1 MKIVIGDEYGGA
13 PISFSAAVYAEL
25 GIEWDGFGFLN
36 GEKMGLGLEAGA
48 GGGGDESMA
57 YRANPRLVAVV
68 EKLGVR
74 AAAEDGYSLK
84 IVEIPDGVKWVVYD
98 FDGREEVHEVH
109 RSWG

>member
-1 MKIVIGDEYGGA
+1 MKIVISDECGGA

-48 GGGGDESMA
+48 GGGDDSML
-57 YRANPRLVAVV
+57 YRANSQLVAVV

-74 AAAEDGYSLK
+74 RATADGYSLK
-84 IVEIPDGVKWVVYD
+84 IVEIPDDVEWVVYD

-109 RSWG
+109 RVWR